1 MGGRLGVVDGVLG
14 THQLTSAI
22 STSAERMGMTQ
33 LSHCCRFWRSVESS
47 ISVSAVEQEM
57 PNYILGYGR
66 KGCATYGRNG
76 LSGWRNQRLCSTK
89 KNSILRYGRKGCA
102 TYGRNG
108 RWRGNHVKPAVKRLR
123 MRPDGVVSKKS
134 VGAARMAAKSFSWRC
149 LDARTPITTIV
160 RIERR

>member
-76 LSGWRNQRLCSTK
+76 FGERERKDVGFNSGIWE
-89 KNSILRYGRKGCA
+89 KGVCDIWEKWA
-102 TYGRNG
+102 
-108 RWRGNHVKPAVKRLR
+108 
-123 MRPDGVVSKKS
+123 S
-134 VGAARMAAKSFSWRC
+134 
-149 LDARTPITTIV
+149 
-160 RIERR
+160 E